1 VSKQRRRTF
10 FFSQDEFTE
19 CPQKKSWIV
28 HNLFFLLRE
37 KESYCA
43 QLPFFFC
50 DEQGGAH
57 HGNRDTR
64 ANPSGLCND
73 GMNELEATS
82 QENDSKGET
91 QNDLVDNPA
100 CGSKE
105 SRERTLVYLEKDGL

>member
-1 VSKQRRRTF
+1 MSKQRRRTF
-10 FFSQDEFTE
+10 FFSQDELTE
-19 CPQKKSWIV
+19 C
-28 HNLFFLLRE
+28 H
-37 KESYCA
+37 
-43 QLPFFFC
+43 
-50 DEQGGAH
+50 EQGGAH